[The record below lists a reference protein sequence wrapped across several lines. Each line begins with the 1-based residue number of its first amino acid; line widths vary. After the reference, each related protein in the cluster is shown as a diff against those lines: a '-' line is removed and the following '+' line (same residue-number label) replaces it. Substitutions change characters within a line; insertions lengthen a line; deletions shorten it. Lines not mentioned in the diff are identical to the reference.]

1 MMVYFELKLWDS
13 QLKYFNISV
22 HPADC
27 AAQVGTYS
35 GGGATQNLN
44 SLKNES
50 ALIIKELK
58 EGLWIGRA
66 TRVVFVDFTVY
77 NANINLFCVV
87 KLVFEF
93 PATGGGSYHLFA
105 SLVIPSS
112 KQILYLCIDR

>member
-1 MMVYFELKLWDS
+1 MMVHFELKLEDIS
-13 QLKYFNISV
+13 QLKEFNKSF
-22 HPADC
+22 HPPDS

-105 SLVIPSS
+105 S
-112 KQILYLCIDR
+112 